1 MNFLHFRY
9 SKICVSQTSVEQR
22 FMITHTIFLWCQL
35 VNLTVT
41 KNKNSFFVSAVLT
54 KNDDSQKMS
63 YFCHPFLRQLAPKI
77 VFFVSVVL
85 SKDNQKYQFFVT
97 LLRTGAKKN
106 HTEPKIF
113 LGMQD
118 VGQRCEILKPS
129 GSGLATWP
137 LLLRSFP
144 CEGPLSLSL
153 LSLSHEHK
161 SVLHSSPFS
170 LSLSHSLSFTDGG
183 ESEHW
188 EHHDEDGGGG
198 PRQFNTILG
207 LTEGLTASDYA
218 TCVKI

>member
-1 MNFLHFRY
+1 
-9 SKICVSQTSVEQR
+9 
-22 FMITHTIFLWCQL
+22 
-35 VNLTVT
+35 
-41 KNKNSFFVSAVLT
+41 
-54 KNDDSQKMS
+54 
-63 YFCHPFLRQLAPKI
+63 
-77 VFFVSVVL
+77 
-85 SKDNQKYQFFVT
+85 
-97 LLRTGAKKN
+97 
-106 HTEPKIF
+106 
-113 LGMQD
+113 MQD

-153 LSLSHEHK
+153 LSLSLSLMSTKVCSTPPH
-161 SVLHSSPFS
+161 S

-198 PRQFNTILG
+198 PRQFDTILG